1 MAQPVKTELRAFP
14 KYFFLWTFLWS
25 WAFWAIPLMTTRGWV
40 GNATL
45 KGLRVPLLVI
55 GAYGPFVA
63 AFALSLRE
71 KSAWALFKRAFRW
84 RIPPLVLLSALFL
97 SPVLA
102 GAAIWIQSL
111 LGGPAFAT
119 RTSWSHVSGLIL
131 QLFFFGGSF
140 NEEFG
145 WAFAID
151 RIQPRLG
158 FLKGSLLLGVVWAFW
173 HLPLFFMP
181 TQSQSHMP
189 FWTFLITCCSLRLL
203 YVRAYNESRQSILV
217 SLLFHTSVNFTLN
230 LFAIL
235 DTKVLATKQ
244 PVWMGYVA
252 ALAIA
257 AASIVALRVIRRGAI
272 VDDDITAS

>member
-1 MAQPVKTELRAFP
+1 MTQEAKTELRAFP
-14 KYFFLWTFLWS
+14 KHFFLWTFLWS
-25 WAFWAIPLMTTRGWV
+25 WAFWAIPLMTTRGWLD
-40 GNATL
+40 NPTL
-45 KGLRVPLLVI
+45 KGLRGPLLVI

-63 AFALSLRE
+63 AFALSHRE
-71 KSAWALFKRAFRW
+71 KSAWALFKRVFRW

-102 GAAIWIQSL
+102 GAAMWIQAM
-111 LGGPAFAT
+111 LGGPAFAF
-119 RTSWSHVSGLIL
+119 RISWPHVPGLIL
-131 QLFFFGGSF
+131 LLFFLGGSF

-151 RIQPRLG
+151 RIQPRWG

-203 YVRAYNESRQSILV
+203 YVWAYNESRQSILV

-235 DTKVLATKQ
+235 DTNVSAIKQ

-257 AASIVALRVIRRGAI
+257 AAAI
-272 VDDDITAS
+272 VVLHVFRRERHRR